1 MEVDFSK
8 HRLCFHRVWILLI
21 WSDSFHFQIYK
32 LVKSKEKP
40 YFSIT
45 VSRKTDGI
53 TTIPRISPTDK
64 RADNNTTCYLIKTA
78 TKYSHHVTNDV
89 WRPIPRIIY
98 VKDSCIRRSKKISR
112 ESNGYLSVWV
122 IFKCL

>member
-1 MEVDFSK
+1 M
-8 HRLCFHRVWILLI
+8 
-21 WSDSFHFQIYK
+21 YK

-64 RADNNTTCYLIKTA
+64 RAGNNTTCYLIKTA
-78 TKYSHHVTNDV
+78 TN
-89 WRPIPRIIY
+89 IRITLPMMS
-98 VKDSCIRRSKKISR
+98 DDRSL
-112 ESNGYLSVWV
+112 E
-122 IFKCL
+122 

>member
-1 MEVDFSK
+1 M
-8 HRLCFHRVWILLI
+8 
-21 WSDSFHFQIYK
+21 YK
-32 LVKSKEKP
+32 LVKSKGKP

-64 RADNNTTCYLIKTA
+64 RAVNNTTCNLIKTA

-89 WRPIPRIIY
+89 
-98 VKDSCIRRSKKISR
+98 
-112 ESNGYLSVWV
+112 
-122 IFKCL
+122 